1 MRDED
6 FGDILTFSEGDD
18 GPFSLSPAEPAGESP
33 DWKSLYAEALA
44 CAERERLR
52 AEGLRQSEMAAR
64 RRASGLEGQLDRSR
78 KKLDEAVREAKDIR
92 RASKDALFHQSE
104 VKRLEKLLSQAGVDS
119 SRRSTMMSLRMEV
132 FRLRAAQEAPKSRK
146 EMAGPGPEAG
156 SKSPLPKAAPATDKA
171 MIRHLQKEIVR
182 LQQALERLEGWKDE
196 IASLR
201 RKVAALLRS
210 KRRAKASR
218 PPRASIELRK
228 VRERARRQK
237 ETMRTMRQ
245 EIGFRDRENR
255 RLNRENGRLLREL
268 EPLRDIRK
276 TVRRLSEENRILH
289 GGLADQIDQWDRI
302 ARLKRAIGDMN
313 LGRWRV
319 EREKR
324 ELEAELARRPLLP
337 AMHRELRRRDREIA
351 SLEKTIAKLE
361 KANGTLAKRHEKLK
375 EAKRE
380 QGVKVRVLR
389 ARIADLEDRNAKLR
403 ATGAVLSKA
412 LFRSRSEK
420 QDRPATGRSRG
431 HQPGREGHGRTP
443 RPALREKEERHD
455 PPKEARVCSDCGKPY
470 VANGGRSSS
479 VIEIQ
484 VKAHVRK
491 IVRPCWLRGCD
502 CASSPAVVAAPPPVR
517 LFPRTPYGISVWARI
532 LFERFACFRP
542 LRRVAAWLADQGLAI
557 SPGTIADS
565 IPRFLPLFVPLARA
579 ILEHQ
584 NSLAVRHGD
593 ETGWRIQSLSR
604 LGRSQRAWLWVS
616 VGAAT
621 VYFHIDPSRSAEV
634 AKKLFGAAE
643 GVVYLVCDRYT
654 AYLKLARELDGKVIL
669 CWCWAHVRRDFID
682 CAAGQ
687 VRLTR
692 WCQEWIGRIASIYRL
707 NEARLEHHDPGTG
720 CRTPEFD
727 AAQGELEKAV
737 KALFAD
743 AERELAALP
752 DSAREG
758 KALRSLLKHR
768 DGLTVFVDRP
778 EVPMDNNTAERIL
791 RNPVIGRRS
800 SFGSDS
806 GEGAEFTAAMYSV
819 LGTLSL
825 NGIDI
830 LRWLEAWLTD
840 CAENG
845 RKPPDD
851 LSSWLPWSMSE
862 ERRQRFIAPG

>member
-1 MRDED
+1 MDIFVRMPMRDED
-6 FGDILTFSEGDD
+6 FGGILTFSEGDD

-33 DWKSLYAEALA
+33 DWKSLYEEALA

-228 VRERARRQK
+228 ARERARRQK
-237 ETMRTMRQ
+237 ETMRTMRR

-255 RLNRENGRLLREL
+255 RLTRENSRLLREL
-268 EPLRDIRK
+268 QPLRDIRK

-289 GGLADQIDQWDRI
+289 GGLVDQIDQWDRI

-337 AMHRELRRRDREIA
+337 AIHRELRARDRTIA
-351 SLEKTIAKLE
+351 SLVKENGKLQKAKERL
-361 KANGTLAKRHEKLK
+361 GDRI
-375 EAKRE
+375 R
-380 QGVKVRVLR
+380 GLR
-389 ARIADLEDRNAKLR
+389 ARIRGLEARNTKLR
-403 ATGAVLSKA
+403 AAGAVLSKA

-443 RPALREKEERHD
+443 RPALPEKEERHD

-479 VIEIQ
+479 IIEIQ

-669 CWCWAHVRRDFID
+669 CWCWAHVRRDFIG

-692 WCQEWIGRIASIYRL
+692 WCQEWIERIASIYRL
-707 NEARLEHHDPGTG
+707 NEARLEHHDPGAG
-720 CRTPEFD
+720 SPTPEFD
-727 AAQGELEKAV
+727 AAQKELDRAV

-819 LGTLSL
+819 LGTLAL

-830 LRWLEAWLTD
+830 LRWLEAWLTA

-862 ERRQRFIAPG
+862 ERRQRFIVPG

>member
-6 FGDILTFSEGDD
+6 YGDALTFPEGDD
-18 GPFSLSPAEPAGESP
+18 GLFSLSPAGPGSESP
-33 DWKSLYAEALA
+33 DWKSLYEEALA
-44 CAERERLR
+44 CAERERVR
-52 AEGLRQSEMAAR
+52 AEGYRQSEMAAR
-64 RRASGLEGQLDRSR
+64 GRATGLEGQLDRSR
-78 KKLDEAVREAKDIR
+78 KKLDEAVREAKEIR
-92 RASKDALFHQSE
+92 RASRDALFHQSE

-119 SRRSTMMSLRMEV
+119 SRRSTIMSLRMEV
-132 FRLRAAQEAPKSRK
+132 FQLRAAQEEPKSRK
-146 EMAGPGPEAG
+146 ETVGPGPKAG
-156 SKSPLPKAAPATDKA
+156 VKSPLPKATPATDKV
-171 MIRHLQKEIVR
+171 MIRQLEKEIAR
-182 LQQALERLEGWKDE
+182 LKQALERTEGQKDE
-196 IASLR
+196 NASLR
-201 RKVAALLRS
+201 KKVAGLLRS
-210 KRRAKASR
+210 KRRANASR
-218 PPRASIELRK
+218 PPRASVELRK
-228 VRERARRQK
+228 ARERARRQK
-237 ETMRTMRQ
+237 ETMRTMRR
-245 EIGFRDRENR
+245 EIGFRDREIR
-255 RLNRENGRLLREL
+255 RLDREKGRLVREL

-276 TVRRLSEENRILH
+276 TVRSLTDENRFLR
-289 GGLADQIDQWDRI
+289 GALLEQWDQMDQISRLERCILDMSIGRRI
-302 ARLKRAIGDMN
+302 AD
-313 LGRWRV
+313 
-319 EREKR
+319 REKR
-324 ELEAELARRPLLP
+324 ELEAELAQRPLLP
-337 AMHRELRRRDREIA
+337 VMHRELRKRDRKIA
-351 SLEKTIAKLE
+351 SLENANAKLE
-361 KANGTLAKRHEKLK
+361 KAK
-375 EAKRE
+375 ENLGGKI
-380 QGVKVRVLR
+380 RVLR
-389 ARIADLEDRNAKLR
+389 ARVAGLEDRNAKLR
-403 ATGAVLSKA
+403 AAGAVLSKA

-420 QDRPATGRSRG
+420 QGRPATGRNRG
-431 HQPGREGHGRTP
+431 HQPGRAGHGRTP
-443 RPALREKEERHD
+443 RPGLPEKEERHD
-455 PPKEARVCSDCGKPY
+455 PPKDARVCSDCGKPY
-470 VANGGRSSS
+470 VANGERSSS

-502 CASSPAVVAAPPPVR
+502 CASSPAIVAAPPPVR

-542 LRRVAAWLADQGLAI
+542 LRRVAAWMSDQGLAI

-565 IPRFLPLFVPLARA
+565 IPRFLPLFEPLARA

-584 NSLAVRHGD
+584 NGTAVRHGD

-669 CWCWAHVRRDFID
+669 CWCWAHVRRDFIQ

-692 WCQEWIGRIASIYRL
+692 WCQEWIERIASIYRL
-707 NEARLEHHDPGTG
+707 NGARLEHHDPGTG
-720 CRTPEFD
+720 CPTPEFD
-727 AAQGELEKAV
+727 AAQRELDRAV

-768 DGLTVFVDRP
+768 AGLTVFVDRP

-819 LGTLSL
+819 LGTLAL

-830 LRWLEAWLTD
+830 LRWLEAWLTA

-851 LSSWLPWSMSE
+851 LSPWLPWSMSE